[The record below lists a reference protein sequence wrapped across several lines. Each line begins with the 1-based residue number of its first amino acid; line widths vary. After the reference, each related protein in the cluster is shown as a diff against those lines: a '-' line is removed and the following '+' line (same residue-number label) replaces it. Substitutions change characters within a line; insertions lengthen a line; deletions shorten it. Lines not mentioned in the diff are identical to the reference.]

1 MGITAIGANNS
12 LYPSS
17 TGGGAYAAVFAA
29 ANNLFGATNPL
40 ANSNAVGQA
49 NGAAAATG
57 FEIPYPFNQLNASAL
72 TSLQAWQQ
80 GQPFGP
86 PADTTPYWQQQAQAT
101 QGPLMGSTVATA
113 TLLGSEPSL
122 FEGNSPRNAVMMANT
137 QSAMMPSTFSPQA
150 LGQTLGPTGFG
161 QGADPQLQAIL
172 AQAFPAAGQV
182 LGTAASNPFAPQ
194 ALGATA
200 QGANPSAISQLQA
213 NTQLLTQQSQL
224 VQQALATQTQQYQQ
238 QEAQQQQLMALQQ
251 AQLQALQRQQSQTPA
266 PAPAAPDPLPLQTPA
281 AAPPAGKEASSNS
294 GASSP
299 TGPVRQFTAL
309 KSPSGNVDKSKVATT
324 QQGLKNLVPFRGK
337 QVPAGEVV
345 ETVLKEKLP
354 NLSTKLLNGFLAQ
367 MLTESSGNPNLVSS
381 SGCLGLFQMKPSTV
395 EDMLGRAGL
404 VDADIHQ
411 TIKSKGLTAA
421 LKDPETNVRLYI
433 AYAAW
438 CYDHRLNPT
447 KKSVPE
453 YGKDLSVLTRL
464 ETQTINK
471 AGIDGQQRPS
481 SLNEGDT
488 RAFDALMALFNE
500 GPNRKNALSG
510 RSSVGQGREYIEKVN
525 QFEAIVSQALA

>member
-1 MGITAIGANNS
+1 
-12 LYPSS
+12 
-17 TGGGAYAAVFAA
+17 
-29 ANNLFGATNPL
+29 
-40 ANSNAVGQA
+40 
-49 NGAAAATG
+49 
-57 FEIPYPFNQLNASAL
+57 
-72 TSLQAWQQ
+72 
-80 GQPFGP
+80 
-86 PADTTPYWQQQAQAT
+86 
-101 QGPLMGSTVATA
+101 
-113 TLLGSEPSL
+113 
-122 FEGNSPRNAVMMANT
+122 
-137 QSAMMPSTFSPQA
+137 
-150 LGQTLGPTGFG
+150 
-161 QGADPQLQAIL
+161 
-172 AQAFPAAGQV
+172 
-182 LGTAASNPFAPQ
+182 
-194 ALGATA
+194 
-200 QGANPSAISQLQA
+200 
-213 NTQLLTQQSQL
+213 
-224 VQQALATQTQQYQQ
+224 
-238 QEAQQQQLMALQQ
+238 
-251 AQLQALQRQQSQTPA
+251 
-266 PAPAAPDPLPLQTPA
+266 
-281 AAPPAGKEASSNS
+281 
-294 GASSP
+294 
-299 TGPVRQFTAL
+299 
-309 KSPSGNVDKSKVATT
+309 VDKSKVATT

-464 ETQTINK
+464 ETQTISK

-481 SLNEGDT
+481 SLNEGET